1 MTFPAKLY
9 AMPFILPAVRS
20 DLTFRP
26 FERRDIPSLLR
37 MTRENMTQVILS
49 AWGVDW
55 RDETLLET
63 LLDISVMTEV
73 VERQGEVVGYY
84 SLDQRGDYLFI
95 ISIQV
100 QEEDQGKG
108 IGRAMMERIEDMA
121 IRSGLEGIELVV
133 QSTNP
138 WAKAIYEHL
147 AYVYVSKERN
157 NLVFRKAFQ
166 VG

>member
-1 MTFPAKLY
+1 MTSAAKLY
-9 AMPFILPAVRS
+9 ALPIILPAVRS
-20 DLTFRP
+20 DLTYRP
-26 FERRDIPSLLR
+26 FERKDIPSLLR

-63 LLDISVMTEV
+63 LLDLSVMTEV
-73 VERQGEVVGYY
+73 VERQEKVVGYY

-100 QEEDQGKG
+100 QKEDQGKG
-108 IGRAMMERIEDMA
+108 IGKATMERIEDMA
-121 IRSGLEGIELVV
+121 VRSGLEGIELVV

-138 WAKAIYEHL
+138 GAKAFYEHL
-147 AYVYVSKERN
+147 AYVYVSRERN